1 MIVNNVD
8 TKLLVR
14 SRNRLP
20 STPAVQLDTDEVL
33 ISAWIDIMEP
43 LMCYPHEVKNV
54 PFRYRSGIPFAHAF
68 GIAWFLTETDAEA
81 NENSTNNR
89 HSTSNDLPEYTI
101 PIRCTD
107 IGRICAS
114 DCTFIYGTQRV
125 LWENNDFSGM
135 RTYENKE
142 T

>member
-1 MIVNNVD
+1 MGSPARRVMIANNVD
-8 TKLLVR
+8 QKLLVA

-81 NENSTNNR
+81 NENSLT
-89 HSTSNDLPEYTI
+89 TGIPQATI
-101 PIRCTD
+101 YPSIPYPLGAQILDGYVRL
-107 IGRICAS
+107 IAPS
-114 DCTFIYGTQRV
+114 FMVHKEFYGKITIFQV
-125 LWENNDFSGM
+125 
-135 RTYENKE
+135 
-142 T
+142 